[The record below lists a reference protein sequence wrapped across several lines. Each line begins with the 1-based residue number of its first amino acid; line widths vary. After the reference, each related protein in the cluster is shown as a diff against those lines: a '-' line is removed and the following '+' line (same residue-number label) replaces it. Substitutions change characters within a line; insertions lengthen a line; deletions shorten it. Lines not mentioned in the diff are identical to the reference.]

1 MPKPHFASPGTAIT
15 RFTGSAPR
23 PGVRRALRGLL
34 LGGLAAATLTACLGG
49 DRDPVEQLLAR
60 VESGRVARGSR
71 VRVVGTVSGR
81 SNTGDVVYVSDDRR
95 GLALIGAPQLA
106 TGDRVVV
113 EAEPRTIDDTLRF
126 VARRVISVTPGPPP
140 AATPMATI
148 EVTSGRALGR
158 RVELTGWVQTVTDA
172 TGVSSMHVSLQTR
185 NVEVYVPNV
194 PLAAIRRHMGNMVRV
209 RAVVNEPRH
218 LTPTEAVGRLT
229 IDRLADIE
237 PVGRQ
242 HPPPHDRRRLTN
254 AAAVRSLNPADAAA
268 AHDVAIVGR
277 ATFAY
282 PSWNSIFVQ
291 DHTAGIFVL
300 ATVATDKAKEI
311 TAGDLLEVHG
321 HSAPGDFAPI
331 VTATKILVRSR
342 GQLPA
347 PTPISLESMVTGAL
361 DSQLVEATGTVR
373 GLRLQDDVAFIDIA
387 IARERFDAFVP
398 LRGRRLPDGIGIN
411 ARVRFA
417 GVVGAR
423 YNTRRQIVGTHL
435 QVPSVDQ
442 VVVEAAAPPDPFA
455 LPTEA
460 MREILSFERRGRAG
474 TLTKVRGTVL
484 AAQGAWLYVRDDT
497 GAIQVYTREAERS
510 VAGDVVEAVGFPRT
524 GGFTPILEDA
534 RIRRTGTEALPAP
547 VDVRDPATL
556 QGDRDGDLVRI
567 RGRLSRVYATPGET
581 VLVLETETSPVS
593 AYLDLIDGERFPT
606 PPIGSVVDVTGVVA
620 MTLQPRARAAA
631 SAERF
636 RLILGSPA
644 SVVVVETPP
653 LLTTERVLWVAGGVS
668 LATILSLLWTLTLR
682 RQVRRQT
689 GELRVA
695 KDAAEAASRA
705 KSEFMANMSHELRTP
720 MNGVLG
726 VTELLLEMPQDDEQ
740 KRYLT
745 MVKSSADALLHVIDD
760 VLDFS
765 RIEAGHLDLEA
776 RPFSV
781 RDFVA
786 DAAHLFEAPARQKG
800 LVLTSSVEGAGPDV
814 VVGDTERLRQVLV
827 NLVGNA
833 IKFTHA
839 GSVRV
844 TACVIEAAG
853 RGDHLMVRFVVADTG
868 VGVPHERQASIFDA
882 FTQADGSI
890 TRKFGGTGLGLAIA
904 SRLVRMMGGTMT
916 LESEPGRGSTF
927 AFTIRAARAA
937 AESGAGE
944 AGIEAVAGTADAAAA
959 GGASGAAT
967 AATATATDQHGAA
980 GVTSGADAVPAT
992 ATAPTSSSPTGA
1004 SGVVVGSER
1013 AAATRAGQDP
1023 GAAAGTPLNVLVA
1036 EDNPV
1041 NQRVATAMLKR
1052 RGHRITI
1059 AGNGAEAVK
1068 MAAAERFDLVFMDV
1082 QMPEMDG
1089 LEATQA
1095 IRRAEAGT
1103 GRRLPIIAM
1112 TAHAMNGDRERC
1124 LAAGMDDYL
1133 TKPVSIAGIDRV
1145 LAHYATPQAA

>member
-1 MPKPHFASPGTAIT
+1 MIQDRSRLGAAARSSFP
-15 RFTGSAPR
+15 SAR
-23 PGVRRALRGLL
+23 WLALTRRARLAVA
-34 LGGLAAATLTACLGG
+34 GLALAVSVLSACLGTG
-49 DRDPVEQLLAR
+49 GEPVEQLVSR
-60 VESGRVARGSR
+60 VESGEVSLGSR
-71 VRVVGTVSGR
+71 VRVIGTVTGR
-81 SNTGDVVYVSDDRR
+81 SSAGDVVYVSDDRR
-95 GLALIGAPQLA
+95 GLALTGAPQLA
-106 TGDRVVV
+106 VGDRVVV
-113 EAEPRTIDDTLRF
+113 EAEPEKVDGKLRF
-126 VARRVISVTPGPPP
+126 VARRIVSATPGERP
-140 AATPMATI
+140 AAMPVATT
-148 EVTSGRALGR
+148 EVTTGRALGR

-172 TGVSSMHVSLQTR
+172 SGVPSMHLSLQGR
-185 NVEVYVPNV
+185 HVEAHVPKV
-194 PLAAIRRHMGNMVRV
+194 PLAAIRRHMGNLVRLT
-209 RAVVNEPRH
+209 AVVNEPR
-218 LTPTEAVGRLT
+218 LITDTEAVGRLT
-229 IDRLADIE
+229 IDSASDIE

-242 HPPPHDRRRLTN
+242 YPPPKDRRLLTHV
-254 AAAVRSLNPADAAA
+254 ADVRSLRPSDAAA
-268 AHDVAIVGR
+268 AHDVEVVGR
-277 ATFAY
+277 ATFVYAN
-282 PSWNSIFVQ
+282 WNSIFVQ
-291 DHTAGIFVL
+291 DGTAGIFVL
-300 ATVATDKAKEI
+300 ATETTAKPKDIEP
-311 TAGDLLEVHG
+311 GDLLEVRG
-321 HSAPGDFAPI
+321 HTAPGDFAPI
-331 VTATKILVRSR
+331 ITATSVRVRER
-342 GQLPA
+342 GVMPA
-347 PTPISLESMVTGAL
+347 PAPVSLEAMVTGAL

-373 GLRLQDDVAFIDIA
+373 GIRHEEGVARIDLA

-398 LRGRRLPDGIGIN
+398 LRGRKLPQGIGIN
-411 ARVRFA
+411 ARVRFV

-423 YNTRRQIVGTHL
+423 YNTRRQIVGTNL

-442 VVVEAAAPPDPFA
+442 VTVEAAAPPDPFA
-455 LPTEA
+455 LPAEA
-460 MREILSFERRGRAG
+460 TREILSFERRGRAG
-474 TLTKVRGTVL
+474 MLTKIQGTVL

-497 GAIQVYTREAERS
+497 GAIQVYTREADRS
-510 VAGDVVEAVGFPRT
+510 FAGDVVEAVGFPRT
-524 GGFTPILEDA
+524 GGFTPVLEDA
-534 RIRRTGTEALPAP
+534 RIRRTGTEALPPP
-547 VDVRDPATL
+547 VDVRDPASL

-567 RGRLSRVYATPGET
+567 RGRLNRVYATPGET
-581 VLVLETETSPVS
+581 VLVVEAGTATVS
-593 AYLDLIDGERFPT
+593 AYLDLIDGARFPT

-620 MTLQPRARAAA
+620 MTMQPRSRPTM

-653 LLTTERVLWVAGGVS
+653 LLTTERMLWAAGGIC

-682 RQVRRQT
+682 GQVQRQT

-726 VTELLLEMPQDDEQ
+726 VTELLLELPQDDEQ

-765 RIEAGHLDLEA
+765 RIEAGHLDLQPG
-776 RPFSV
+776 PFSV
-781 RDFVA
+781 RDFVT

-800 LVLTSSVEGAGPDV
+800 LTLTSAVEGGGPDV
-814 VVGDTERLRQVLV
+814 VVADAERLRQVLV

-844 TACVIEAAG
+844 TASVTEAADAAD
-853 RGDHLMVRFVVADTG
+853 RLVMRFVVSDTG
-868 VGVPHERQASIFDA
+868 VGVPQERQASIFDA

-904 SRLVRMMGGTMT
+904 SRLVGMMGGTMT
-916 LESEPGRGSTF
+916 LASEPGRGSVF
-927 AFTIRAARAA
+927 SFTIRATRAA

-944 AGIEAVAGTADAAAA
+944 AGIEAVAGTGVTARTSDAPDATPIAAPAPAAAPAAA
-959 GGASGAAT
+959 GT
-967 AATATATDQHGAA
+967 A
-980 GVTSGADAVPAT
+980 
-992 ATAPTSSSPTGA
+992 GA
-1004 SGVVVGSER
+1004 SGVVVGSES
-1013 AAATRAGQDP
+1013 AAEARPGLAPVAG
-1023 GAAAGTPLNVLVA
+1023 APLNVLVA

-1068 MAAAERFDLVFMDV
+1068 MVAAERFDLVFMDV

-1095 IRRAEAGT
+1095 IRRSEAGT
-1103 GRRLPIIAM
+1103 GRHLPIIAM

-1145 LAHYATPQAA
+1145 LVTYSTPKAA